1 MARSGEEAEEKWRF
15 FMLVFLIY
23 ATQLVAATLVPVHRK
38 QHSGSPAHPHPRSSL
53 RRSVYK
59 LFRLR
64 QHKSARSQIKS
75 EFFPS
80 ELQRNYQGDTSSEV
94 FSASWNTLV
103 IVLARCSVL
112 GPEDF
117 GNSSRFHELHPASH
131 GPAAPRTGL
140 SWRPD
145 SEGLEQEKVLER
157 PELDAAK
164 AGALVTVRLPGGR
177 TPQPLWP

>member
-1 MARSGEEAEEKWRF
+1 
-15 FMLVFLIY
+15 MLVFLIY

-38 QHSGSPAHPHPRSSL
+38 
-53 RRSVYK
+53 
-59 LFRLR
+59 
-64 QHKSARSQIKS
+64 QIKS

-103 IVLARCSVL
+103 IVLTRCSVL

-140 SWRPD
+140 SWCVTCWIGSTVNR
-145 SEGLEQEKVLER
+145 
-157 PELDAAK
+157 
-164 AGALVTVRLPGGR
+164 GALITSIPRSLVTGS
-177 TPQPLWP
+177 